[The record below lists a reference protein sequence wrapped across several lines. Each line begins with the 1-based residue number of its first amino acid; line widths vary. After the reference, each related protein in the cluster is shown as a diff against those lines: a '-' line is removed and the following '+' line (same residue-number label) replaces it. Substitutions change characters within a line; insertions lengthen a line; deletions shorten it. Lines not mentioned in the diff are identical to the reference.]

1 MARWTWCWRDGTTW
15 GCFACIIVDRA
26 YVGGHGIMGEEK
38 CIGLG
43 DVLLRGGVSNWVG
56 DLGADHNID

>member
-1 MARWTWCWRDGTTW
+1 MARWTWCWRDGTTK
-15 GCFACIIVDRA
+15 GCFACVIVDRA

-43 DVLLRGGVSNWVG
+43 DVFLRGGV
-56 DLGADHNID
+56 